1 MDLVVNKEEGHTK
14 DICFQLVGYP
24 SDWKGKKRVNIVQ
37 ASPAE
42 GIPQMQGQQRSE
54 VESQFG
60 PSTSGGVGPVPYFT
74 LNQYNQILQILKK
87 HNMNEVNEHMAGT
100 FADILQSPSTEVL
113 HDTNLEFMEDSQAEI
128 SMNANAVEDYTA
140 PLPAVETASTYNV
153 PGEEGNHIDNHVVMT
168 QRRSSRSSKAP
179 LWQQDFVLTK
189 SGKSKHQSNC
199 LYSISDNIDYSG
211 SSCQLIEETKQVLK
225 DHFRIKDLGDLRF
238 FLGIEFARNS
248 EGILMHQRKY
258 ALELISDLGLGSSKH
273 MSTPAE
279 LNLKLTTPEFDD
291 LVRDTSDSLLLDPG
305 EYQRL
310 VGRLLYL
317 TLTRPDI
324 SYAVQSLSQF
334 MQAPKVSHMNAALRV
349 VKYVK
354 QSPGFGILLTTQSNS
369 TESLQAYCDA
379 DWGSCDSSRRS
390 ITGYIIK
397 YGDSPISWKSK
408 KQSTISRSSAEAEY
422 RSLASTVAEITW
434 IIAETAIPDGPAPST
449 KT

>member
-1 MDLVVNKEEGHTK
+1 VVINLEDQVLEEKEVEVMDLVVNKEE
-14 DICFQLVGYP
+14 I
-24 SDWKGKKRVNIVQ
+24 GKERKELILYKLQ
-37 ASPAE
+37 TAE
-42 GIPQMQGQQRSE
+42 GISQMQGQQRSE

-60 PSTSGGVGPVPYFT
+60 PSTSRGVGPVSYFT
-74 LNQYNQILQILKK
+74 PNQYNQILQMLKK
-87 HNMNEVNEHMAGT
+87 HNMNEINAHMAGT
-100 FADILQSPSTEVL
+100 FAANCSSDWIVDSGASNHMVRDLTLLKPGSSVKNPGRVQLANGDTTLITNSGSSQLKGGDSDSTDVLQSHSTDVL

-140 PLPAVETASTYNV
+140 LLPALETASTYNV

-189 SGKSKHQSNC
+189 SEKSKHQSNC

-211 SSCQLIEETKQVLK
+211 LSRKQLPTDRGNKAV
-225 DHFRIKDLGDLRF
+225 G
-238 FLGIEFARNS
+238 
-248 EGILMHQRKY
+248 
-258 ALELISDLGLGSSKH
+258 
-273 MSTPAE
+273 
-279 LNLKLTTPEFDD
+279 
-291 LVRDTSDSLLLDPG
+291 DTSDSLLLDPG

-317 TLTRPDI
+317 TPTRPDI

-334 MQAPKVSHMNAALRV
+334 MQAPKVSHMNAAIRV

-379 DWGSCDSSRRS
+379 DWGSCV
-390 ITGYIIK
+390 K
-397 YGDSPISWKSK
+397 F
-408 KQSTISRSSAEAEY
+408 
-422 RSLASTVAEITW
+422 
-434 IIAETAIPDGPAPST
+434 
-449 KT
+449 